1 MTDPSNCGAARL
13 TRRRVL
19 GAGGLAAVGLGLP
32 RLLRAEA
39 NAKPRD
45 ETNAASGGGI
55 RPRAKACILF
65 FMEGGPSHIDLW
77 DMKPD
82 APTNVRGPFRP
93 IQTTLSGFHVCEHL
107 PQWARIMHH
116 MTAIRSVS
124 HTIVD
129 HNASSHYMLT
139 GQYPLR
145 DSQLIRGPSRENAPP
160 FGSVLAKLRPSG
172 KPLPDY
178 VHLPKQMFN
187 CGHFIPGLLAG
198 FLGDAFDPLIAG
210 DPSVPNYEVPG
221 LELRLPE
228 SQLDNR
234 RLLLTDIDRG
244 LGRVGDSPA
253 LERKDVFYEK
263 AFSLITS
270 PQARRAFNLGRE
282 PESVRQRYGFG
293 VRASDVRGNGLQH
306 LGQCLLLARRLV
318 EAGVRLVSVWAG
330 GQAFDG
336 HQNHFNSLTK
346 GLCPPTDQAFSAL
359 IEDLAAR
366 GLLDE
371 TLVVAMGEFG
381 RTPKVGQVTSSAGAT
396 PDGRD
401 HWPQCYT
408 VFLAGG
414 GVKAGYVHGASDRF
428 GAYPSDNPVRPEDIA
443 ATIYTALGIDPRTQ
457 IYDRLNRPHSIC
469 SGEPIRDVF
478 A

>member
-1 MTDPSNCGAARL
+1 MDRL
-13 TRRRVL
+13 TRRRLLSV
-19 GAGGLAAVGLGLP
+19 GSNAALGLGLP
-32 RLLRAEA
+32 QLLRAET
-39 NAKPRD
+39 NGRPN
-45 ETNAASGGGI
+45 ETEKLSDAGR
-55 RPRAKACILF
+55 RPRAKSCILF

-82 APTNVRGPFRP
+82 APENVRGPFRP
-93 IQTTLSGFHVCEHL
+93 IQTTLPGLHVCEHL
-107 PQWARIMHH
+107 PQWSRVMHH
-116 MTAIRSVS
+116 LTAIRSVS

-160 FGSVLAKLRPSG
+160 FGSVLAKMRPSG
-172 KPLPDY
+172 QPLPDY
-178 VHLPKQMFN
+178 VHLPKEFFN
-187 CGHFIPGLLAG
+187 CGNFIPGVLAG
-198 FLGDAFDPLIAG
+198 FLGDAYDPLIAG

-221 LELRLPE
+221 LELRLPGSQFE
-228 SQLDNR
+228 SRR
-234 RLLLTDIDRG
+234 RLLNDIDHG
-244 LGRVGDSPA
+244 LGGASDRRA

-270 PQARRAFNLGRE
+270 PQARRAFNLHDE

-293 VRASDVRGNGLQH
+293 VRVSDVRGNGLRH

-336 HQNHFNSLTK
+336 HQNHFNSLVN

-359 IEDLAAR
+359 IEDLADR

-371 TLVVAMGEFG
+371 TLVVALGEFG
-381 RTPKVGQVTSSAGAT
+381 RTPKVGQITSSAGAT

-401 HWPQCYT
+401 HWPNCYT

-414 GVKAGYVHGASDRF
+414 GVKAGYVHGASDRL
-428 GAYPSDNPVRPEDIA
+428 GAYPSASPVRPEDIA
-443 ATIYTALGIDPRTQ
+443 ATIYTALGIDLSSQ
-457 IYDRLNRPHSIC
+457 IHDRLNRPHTIC
-469 SGEPIRDVF
+469 SGEPIMDVF

>member
-1 MTDPSNCGAARL
+1 MLPSNQHGRDRL
-13 TRRRVL
+13 TRRRLLSVGSNTAL
-19 GAGGLAAVGLGLP
+19 GLGLP
-32 RLLRAEA
+32 QLLSAEA
-39 NAKPRD
+39 NGRPPEAVTRAD
-45 ETNAASGGGI
+45 AGQS
-55 RPRAKACILF
+55 PRAKSCILF

-77 DMKPD
+77 DMKPE
-82 APTNVRGPFRP
+82 APENVRGPFRP
-93 IQTTLSGFHVCEHL
+93 IQTTLPGLHVCEHL
-107 PQWARIMHH
+107 PQWSRIMHH
-116 MTAIRSVS
+116 MTVIRSVS
-124 HTIVD
+124 HTFVD

-139 GQYPLR
+139 GKYPLR

-172 KPLPDY
+172 QPLPDY
-178 VHLPKQMFN
+178 VHLPKEFFN
-187 CGHFIPGLLAG
+187 CGNFIPGVLAG

-221 LELRLPE
+221 LELRLPGSQFE
-228 SQLDNR
+228 SRR
-234 RLLLTDIDRG
+234 RLLNDIDHG
-244 LGRVGDSPA
+244 LGLVSDRRA

-270 PQARRAFNLGRE
+270 PQARRAFNLSDE

-293 VRASDVRGNGLQH
+293 VRAADVRGNGLRH

-336 HQNHFNSLTK
+336 HRDHFNSLVN

-359 IEDLAAR
+359 VEDLADR

-371 TLVVAMGEFG
+371 TLVVALGEFG
-381 RTPKVGQVTSSAGAT
+381 RTPKVGQITSSAGAT

-401 HWPQCYT
+401 HWPNCYT

-414 GVKAGYVHGASDRF
+414 GVKAGYAFGASDRF
-428 GAYPSDNPVRPEDIA
+428 GAYPSANPVSPEDIA
-443 ATIYTALGIDPRTQ
+443 ATIYTALGIGLTSQ
-457 IYDRLNRPHSIC
+457 IHDRLNRPHTIC

-478 A
+478 R

>member
-1 MTDPSNCGAARL
+1 
-13 TRRRVL
+13 
-19 GAGGLAAVGLGLP
+19 
-32 RLLRAEA
+32 
-39 NAKPRD
+39 
-45 ETNAASGGGI
+45 
-55 RPRAKACILF
+55 
-65 FMEGGPSHIDLW
+65 MEGGPSHIDLW

-82 APTNVRGPFRP
+82 APSHVRGPFQP
-93 IQTTLSGFHVCEHL
+93 IQTTLPGFHVCEHL
-107 PQWARIMHH
+107 PQWVRIMRY

-124 HTIVD
+124 HSIVD
-129 HNASSHYMLT
+129 HNASSYYMLT
-139 GQYPLR
+139 GQYPMR
-145 DSQLIRGPSRENAPP
+145 DSQLIRGPSPENAPP
-160 FGSVLAKLRPSG
+160 YGSVLAKLRPSG

-187 CGHFIPGLLAG
+187 CGHLIPGVMAG
-198 FLGDAFDPLIAG
+198 FLRDEYDPLIAG
-210 DPSVPNYEVPG
+210 DPSAADYQVPG
-221 LELRLPE
+221 LELRLPDAE
-228 SQLDNR
+228 FDIRR
-234 RLLLTDIDRG
+234 RLLNDIDRG
-244 LGRVGDSPA
+244 LGRLSDSRA
-253 LERKDVFYEK
+253 LERKDVFYQK

-270 PQARRAFNLGRE
+270 PQARRAFNLSEE
-282 PESVRQRYGFG
+282 PDSVRQRYGFG

-336 HQNHFNSLTK
+336 HRDHFTSLTK
-346 GLCPPTDQAFSAL
+346 GLCPPTDQAVSAL
-359 IEDLAAR
+359 IEDLADR

-381 RTPKVGQVTSSAGAT
+381 RTPKVGQITSSAGAT

-401 HWPQCYT
+401 HWPNCYT

-414 GVKAGYVHGASDRF
+414 GMKAGCVFGASDRF
-428 GAYPSDNPVRPEDIA
+428 AAYPSDNPVRPEDIA
-443 ATIYTALGIDPRTQ
+443 ATIYTALGIDPRIQ